1 MMMMHGWSGP
11 LGWLAMA
18 LGVVV
23 HIAFAVMVV
32 LAAVWLFRSLFRGA
46 ERYGGE
52 RRAEAILRQRYAKG
66 ELTLEEYRQMKSDL
80 ASL

>member
-1 MMMMHGWSGP
+1 MMTMHGFDGP
-11 LGWLAMA
+11 LGWLAMI

-32 LAAVWLFRSLFRGA
+32 LAAIWLFRSLFHGA
-46 ERYGGE
+46 EQYSGE
-52 RRAEAILRQRYAKG
+52 RKAEAILKRRYASG
-66 ELTLEEYRQMKSDL
+66 EISPEDYQRMKKEL

>member
-1 MMMMHGWSGP
+1 MMMMHGFDGP

-32 LAAVWLFRSLFRGA
+32 LAAIWLFRSLFRGA
-46 ERYGGE
+46 EEYSGDRK
-52 RRAEAILRQRYAKG
+52 AEIILKQRYARG
-66 ELTLEEYRQMKSDL
+66 EITIEDYERMKKEL